1 MTFPRAAIDEAFSLL
16 PKAMDSTLARVLHAA
31 IGWQESRY
39 LHRRQVIEVQREFK
53 EAGPACGYW
62 QFERGGGV
70 KGVMNFGGTVTKEAK
85 RVCQLRGIEWNREKI
100 WLSLSQDDVL
110 AAAFARLLMYTDPY
124 RLPGSTQEGWEL
136 YQRVWRPGKPH
147 PQTWAAAYAF
157 ALEQYS

>member
-1 MTFPRAAIDEAFSLL
+1 MAFPRAAIDEAFSIL
-16 PKAMDSTLARVLHAA
+16 PKGMDSTLARVLHAA

-39 LHRRQVIEVQREFK
+39 LHRRQVIEVQGSFK

-85 RVCQLRGIEWNREKI
+85 HICTLRGIEWDREKI
-100 WLSLSQDDVL
+100 WLALAQDDVL
-110 AAAFARLLMYTDPY
+110 AAAFARLLMYTDPH

-147 PQTWAAAYAF
+147 PQTWAAAYSF